1 MFSYTD
7 SMQTIISTL
16 VAWGPVFFG
25 GLIFAPMWS
34 AALGVSLPVT
44 MTIGVVWGLIAKH
57 RGRWL

>member
-1 MFSYTD
+1 
-7 SMQTIISTL
+7 MQTLISTL

-34 AALGVSLPVT
+34 AALGISLPIT
-44 MTIGVVWGLIAKH
+44 MAIGVVWGLIAKH